1 MSTHGA
7 HGTSRRTARN
17 LELGYQPRYRD
28 NFFTVC
34 LFAGE
39 RVGSYKATEARF
51 LESITAGNKC
61 TVKHK
66 QRDLDCKGGA
76 IYGIPSVCGFTSL
89 NKPEDA
95 LIHD

>member
-51 LESITAGNKC
+51 LESITAGNKY

-66 QRDLDCKGGA
+66 QRDLDCKEGV